1 MTQQQAAEQLFAGS
15 SEMAMLMRSHDWS
28 QTPLGAVEQWSQ
40 SLKTSVR
47 IMLTSRQPMFV
58 WWGDELINLYND
70 AYKAIVGG
78 KHPQALGQP
87 ASVVWQEIW
96 DQVSP
101 RAASA
106 MLKNEGTYDEALLLI
121 MERNSYPE
129 ETYYTFS
136 YSPVPDDQ
144 GGTGGILCA
153 NTDDTQRI
161 IGERQ
166 LALLQELAAKT
177 ADART
182 FHQACTLSA
191 SCLGTNPYDLPFA
204 MLYLL
209 ESDQQRLVLAGTS
222 GIDHTH
228 PAVPAVVDLT
238 ANTIWSF
245 ADVIKTHQSCLLS
258 DLAATFG
265 SLPTGAWSQPPHQ
278 AVVVPLASSGQTG
291 QAGVLV
297 AGLNPFRLFD
307 SSYRGF
313 VDLVTAQIA
322 ASIANA
328 QAYEE
333 ERKRAEALA
342 ELDRA
347 KTAFFNNVSH
357 EFRTPLTLMLSP
369 LEELSQTLDE
379 RLQPDEREQLQLV
392 QRNGLRLQKL
402 VNTLLDFSRTE
413 ADRVQAIYE
422 PIDLASFTTELT
434 SLFRSLIER
443 AGMTLQVDCRTL
455 PEPVYVDREMW
466 EKIVLNLLS
475 NAFKFT
481 FTGGITVRLQQVDD
495 AVELSI
501 EDTGV
506 GIPAA
511 ELPQLF
517 KRFHRVS
524 DTRSRTYEGTGI
536 GLALVQDLVKLHG
549 GTIRVTS
556 QVDRGTRFTINLPLG
571 SAHLP
576 HDRLGVRT
584 YTPTAL
590 RADSYIEEASRWLP
604 AVGNGEWGMGNV
616 EELSTPTPYSSLPTS
631 VRILLVDD
639 NADMRGYVQ
648 RLLSVYWEVETA
660 NDGLAALE
668 AIAQQPPGLVLSDV
682 MMPRLDGF
690 GLLRALR
697 ADERTKEIPLIL
709 LSARA
714 GEESRIEGLAAGA
727 DDYLTKPFSA
737 RELLARVESCLK
749 LAQLRRAATQQ
760 EQVLRLE
767 AELAKQHA
775 ETILSSIND
784 AFYVLDRDWRFT
796 YVNNRLCEMVS
807 MERDQV
813 LGYCFWD
820 LFPDTVNTDIYV
832 QFQQAFHEQ
841 TPSHAEYFY
850 AAWNRWYDHRV
861 YPSSDGLTV
870 LGTDITARKQAEAD
884 LRKSA
889 QQLRAIYDG
898 TDAYVVLLSPDG
910 TLLEANRASLEFGI
924 SQHDDVLG
932 LPFWQ
937 TEWFRYTPKAP
948 ERVRQAVIQAA
959 GGEFIRYEAPIINP
973 SGELSTFDLS
983 FYPITNEEGDVILIL
998 TEGRNIT
1005 DRKQAEAELRESE
1018 ARFRQMADSA
1028 PVLIW
1033 MSGTDTLC
1041 YYFNQPWLNFTGRM
1055 IEQERGNGWADG
1067 VHPDDFQHCLAV
1079 YVTSFEARQPFQIEY
1094 RLKRFDGVYR
1104 CIVNSAAPRFTAEG
1118 DFLGYI
1124 GSCIDIEDRKQVETA
1139 LYQSE
1144 ERFRLS
1150 TYAVDGVV
1158 YDWDLETHQVY
1169 RSEGLYRL
1177 IGIHPEDVPAAREW
1191 WAERIHPED
1200 LAHIHAVITPV
1211 FESDSDRYEFE
1222 YRVRHRDGHWLNV
1235 WDRGYLIRNQQG
1247 QVKRVVGSTTD
1258 ITSRKQAEQEREHL
1272 LNRERLAREEA
1283 EAANRIKDE
1292 FLAVLSHELR
1302 SPLNPILG
1310 WSKMLRAGNLDT
1322 TQTER
1327 ALETIERNAKLQ
1339 TQLIEDLLDV
1349 SRILQGK
1356 LNLNMVPVDLVS
1368 SIEAALETVRL
1379 AAEAKSIQV
1388 QTMLDPSAAHVL
1400 GDAARLQQVIWNLL
1414 SNAVKFTPEEGQ
1426 IEVRLSLVTVPQ
1438 ANNSGR
1444 QTTYAQVQVADTGKG
1459 IAPDFLP
1466 YVFEYFRQE
1475 DGRTTRKF
1483 GGLGLGLAIVRHLVE
1498 LHGGTVQ
1505 VASPGEGQGATFTV
1519 RLPLL
1524 KESGARQQAQEDAL
1538 PTLAASAQPLQAVNV
1553 LLVDDDDDSRN
1564 LITFTLKQSGAIVTP
1579 VTSAAEALD
1588 VLKQTR
1594 FDLLISDIGM
1604 PEMDGYTLMQQIR
1617 AMPPEQGGNMLA
1629 IALTAYAGEYN
1640 QRRAIAVGFQKHIS
1654 KPVEPDALISIVG
1667 ATCASNLNG
1676 TATNYKRSNLLL

>member
-96 DQVSP
+96 DQVGP

-136 YSPVPDDQ
+136 YSPVPDDR

-166 LALLQELAAKT
+166 LALLQALAAKT

-209 ESDQQRLVLAGTS
+209 EPDQQRLVLAGTS
-222 GIDHTH
+222 GIDRTH
-228 PAVPAVVDLT
+228 PAVPEVVDLT
-238 ANTIWSF
+238 ANAVWSC
-245 ADVIKTHQSCLLS
+245 AEVVKTHQPYLLS

-265 SLPTGAWSQPPHQ
+265 SLPMGAWEQPPHQ
-278 AVVVPLASSGQTG
+278 AVVVPIASSGQTG
-291 QAGVLV
+291 QAGILV

-307 SSYRGF
+307 SGYRGF
-313 VDLVTAQIA
+313 LDLVVAQIA
-322 ASIANA
+322 ASLANA

-347 KTAFFNNVSH
+347 KTTFFNNVSH

-369 LEELSQTLDE
+369 LEELSQALDE
-379 RLQPDEREQLQLV
+379 RLQPDEREQLQLM

-422 PIDLASFTTELT
+422 PIDLASFTVELA

-443 AGMTLQVDCRTL
+443 AGMTLQVDCATL
-455 PEPVYVDREMW
+455 SEPVYVDREMW
-466 EKIVLNLLS
+466 EKIVFNLLS

-481 FTGGITVRLQQVDD
+481 FTGSITVRLQQVRD
-495 AVELSI
+495 AIELSI

-506 GIPAA
+506 GIPEA

-556 QVDRGTRFTINLPLG
+556 QVDRGTTFTIALPLG

-576 HDRLGVRT
+576 HDRLGART

-590 RADSYIEEASRWLP
+590 RADSYIEEASRWLSNWEP
-604 AVGNGEWGMGNV
+604 RD
-616 EELSTPTPYSSLPTS
+616 EERGKEKAALSTPRSLPS
-631 VRILLVDD
+631 SSPSAPAHILLVDD
-639 NADMRGYVQ
+639 NADMRSYVQ
-648 RLLSVYWEVETA
+648 RLLSAYWEVETA
-660 NDGLAALE
+660 NDGLEALE
-668 AIAQQPPGLVLSDV
+668 AIAQRPPALVLSDV

-697 ADERTKEIPLIL
+697 ADERTKEIPFIL

-714 GEESRIEGLAAGA
+714 GEESRFEGLAAGA
-727 DDYLTKPFSA
+727 DGYLTKPFSA
-737 RELLARVESCLK
+737 RELLAKVESCLK

-767 AELAKQHA
+767 AEQAKQHA

-807 MERDQV
+807 MERDQL

-820 LFPDTVNTDIYV
+820 IFPDTVNTEIYV

-850 AAWNRWYDHRV
+850 ATWNRWYDHRV

-870 LGTDITARKQAEAD
+870 LGTEITDRKQAEAD

-898 TDAYVVLLSPDG
+898 TDAYVGLLSPDG

-924 SQHDDVLG
+924 SQHDDVIG

-948 ERVRQAVIQAA
+948 ERVRQAVIQVAA
-959 GGEFIRYEAPIINP
+959 GEFIRYEAPIINQL
-973 SGELSTFDLS
+973 GEMSTFDLS
-983 FYPITNEEGDVILIL
+983 FYPIANDEGEVILIL

-1041 YYFNQPWLNFTGRM
+1041 YYFNQPWLNFTGRT
-1055 IEQERGNGWADG
+1055 IEQERGKGWADG
-1067 VHPDDFQHCLAV
+1067 VHPEDFQHCLDV
-1079 YVTSFEARQPFQIEY
+1079 YVTSFEARQPFQMEY
-1094 RLKRFDGVYR
+1094 RLRRFDGTYR

-1158 YDWDLETHQVY
+1158 YDWDLETHLVY

-1177 IGIHPEDVPAAREW
+1177 IGIHPADVPAAREW
-1191 WAERIHPED
+1191 WAERMHPED
-1200 LAHIHAVITPV
+1200 LAHIRAVITPI
-1211 FESDSDRYEFE
+1211 FESNSDRYEFE
-1222 YRVRHRDGHWLNV
+1222 YRLRHREGHWLNV

-1247 QVKRVVGSTTD
+1247 HVKRIVGSTTD

-1272 LNRERLAREEA
+1272 LHRERLAREEA

-1310 WSKMLRAGNLDT
+1310 WSKLLRAGNLDAS
-1322 TQTER
+1322 QTAR

-1379 AAEAKSIQV
+1379 AAEAKLIQI
-1388 QTMLDPSAAHVL
+1388 QTTLDPLVGHVL

-1426 IEVRLSLVTVPQ
+1426 IEVRLSSVTVPQ
-1438 ANNSGR
+1438 PNNSGR
-1444 QTTYAQVQVADTGKG
+1444 KTAYAQIQVADTGKG
-1459 IAPDFLP
+1459 IDPDFLP

-1505 VASPGEGQGATFTV
+1505 ADSLGEGQGATFTV
-1519 RLPLL
+1519 KLPLL
-1524 KESGARQQAQEDAL
+1524 KENGVRQQAQENAVS
-1538 PTLAASAQPLQAVNV
+1538 PFAASTQPLQAVRV

-1564 LITFTLKQSGAIVTP
+1564 LIAFTLKQSGAIVTP
-1579 VTSAAEALD
+1579 VASAAEALN
-1588 VLKQTR
+1588 VLRQTR

-1617 AMPPEQGGNMLA
+1617 AMPPEQGGNTLA
-1629 IALTAYAGEYN
+1629 IALTAYAGEYD

-1654 KPVEPDALISIVG
+1654 KPVEPNALVSIIG
-1667 ATCASNLNG
+1667 TTCASNVNG
-1676 TATNYKRSNLLL
+1676 TAIN